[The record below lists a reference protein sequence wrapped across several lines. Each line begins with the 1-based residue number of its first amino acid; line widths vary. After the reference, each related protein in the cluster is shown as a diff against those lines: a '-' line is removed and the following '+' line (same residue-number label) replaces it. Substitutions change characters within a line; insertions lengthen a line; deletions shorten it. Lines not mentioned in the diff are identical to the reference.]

1 MLEIISITTVVI
13 LVAAAYTDIRT
24 LEVPDWLNYAGIA
37 AGLGIH
43 LIVSAQE
50 WALWPIISSAL
61 GLLAGFLIACL
72 MFYTGQWGGG
82 DAKLLMA
89 VGALLG
95 IEANKFALSTSFI
108 INLVFV
114 GGAWVL
120 AYAIFLAVKNRK
132 KMLKTSRAIARH
144 TPYKRLRKS
153 TILTTLTLILAAFIF
168 PQARDQIIL
177 LAALCYLLG
186 FLTLFMKTIEL
197 AALHQWVT
205 PDKLTEGDWIV
216 HAIQIGNTKIDPP
229 RLGLEK
235 KELKQLQNWHKAK
248 KIKHVLVRYGVPFTP
263 AFLLSY
269 ITSLTLGNI
278 VLAAMPLI
286 F

>member
-1 MLEIISITTVVI
+1 MLTLLIITFAV
-13 LVAAAYTDIRT
+13 LLAAAYTDLRT

-43 LIVSAQE
+43 AIIAADT
-50 WALWPIISSAL
+50 WTIWPIMSSAL

-89 VGALLG
+89 VGSLLG
-95 IEANKFALSTSFI
+95 VEFDKFALSTSFI
-108 INLVFV
+108 INLVFI
-114 GGAWVL
+114 GGAWVF

-132 KMLKTSRAIARH
+132 RMFSTYRAIARH

-153 TILTTLTLILAAFIF
+153 TILTTLCLIIASFIF
-168 PQARDQIIL
+168 TETRSQILL

-197 AALHQWVT
+197 AALHQWVS
-205 PDKLTEGDWIV
+205 PEKLTEGDWIV
-216 HAIQIGNTKIDPP
+216 HAIQIGKIKLDPP

-235 KELKQLQNWHKAK
+235 NDLKQIQNWHKAK
-248 KIKHVLVRYGVPFTP
+248 KIDKVLVRYGVPFTP
-263 AFLLSY
+263 AFLLAF
-269 ITSLTLGNI
+269 IASLTIGNI